1 MNKNQYDL
9 LRQQDQNLREA
20 LRQEATEL
28 PPMPDDLNDRVL
40 QRIGAQQKRL
50 AKVHRLWPWIA
61 AACVA
66 AVMVVWL
73 MPSKT
78 SPPAPLAKERGV
90 VTPNTQ
96 KVEEPVIAKVE
107 TTIAQPTAKPAKAKK
122 ARRQTAPAERDT
134 VLIAQETI
142 ALTDAPEAETPLTA
156 AEEAPLAAA
165 TPTVPGGFSAGKPK
179 PTEPKPVTLT
189 ERDIPITRPENYKYT
204 PEEIALL
211 KKQADEAYLKWVE
224 LELEIAK
231 HHLEQTAQQ

>member
-1 MNKNQYDL
+1 MNENQYDL

-50 AKVHRLWPWIA
+50 AKVRRLWPWMA

-73 MPSKT
+73 MPPKT

-90 VTPNTQ
+90 VTPDTH
-96 KVEEPVIAKVE
+96 KTEEPVIAKVE

-134 VLIAQETI
+134 LLIAQEAI
-142 ALTDAPEAETPLTA
+142 ALTDAPEA
-156 AEEAPLAAA
+156 EAPLAAA
-165 TPTVPGGFSAGKPK
+165 TPTVPSGFSAGKPK

-189 ERDIPITRPENYKYT
+189 ERDIPITRPENYHYT
-204 PEEIALL
+204 PEELALMRR
-211 KKQADEAYLKWVE
+211 QADEAYLKWIQ

-231 HHLEQTAQQ
+231 YNQEQTAQQ

>member
-1 MNKNQYDL
+1 MNENQYDL

-20 LRQEATEL
+20 LRQEAAEL

-40 QRIGAQQKRL
+40 QRIGAQQKRP
-50 AKVHRLWPWIA
+50 AKVRRLWPWIA

-73 MPSKT
+73 MPPKA
-78 SPPAPLAKERGV
+78 SPPASLAKDRGV

-107 TTIAQPTAKPAKAKK
+107 TTIAQPTAKPVKAKK

-134 VLIAQETI
+134 LPIEQEAI
-142 ALTDAPEAETPLTA
+142 ALTDAPEAE
-156 AEEAPLAAA
+156 APLAAEA
-165 TPTVPGGFSAGKPK
+165 TPIVPGGFSAGEPK
-179 PTEPKPVTLT
+179 PTEPKPMTLT

-231 HHLEQTAQQ
+231 HHLEQTAQK

>member
-1 MNKNQYDL
+1 MNENQYDL

-40 QRIGAQQKRL
+40 QRIGAQQKRQ
-50 AKVHRLWPWIA
+50 AKVRRLWPWIA

-73 MPSKT
+73 MPPKT
-78 SPPAPLAKERGV
+78 SPPTPLAKERGV

-107 TTIAQPTAKPAKAKK
+107 TTIAQPTAKPVKAKK

-134 VLIAQETI
+134 LLIAQEAI
-142 ALTDAPEAETPLTA
+142 ALTDAPEA
-156 AEEAPLAAA
+156 EAPLAAA
-165 TPTVPGGFSAGKPK
+165 TPTVPGGFSATEPK
-179 PTEPKPVTLT
+179 LTEPKPMTLT

>member
-20 LRQEATEL
+20 LRQEAAEL

-40 QRIGAQQKRL
+40 QRIGAQQKRP
-50 AKVHRLWPWIA
+50 AKVRRLWPWIA

-73 MPSKT
+73 MPPKT
-78 SPPAPLAKERGV
+78 SPPASLAKDRGV

-107 TTIAQPTAKPAKAKK
+107 TTIAQPTAKPVKAKK

-134 VLIAQETI
+134 LLIAQEAI
-142 ALTDAPEAETPLTA
+142 ALTDAPEA
-156 AEEAPLAAA
+156 EAPLAAA
-165 TPTVPGGFSAGKPK
+165 TPTVPGGFSAGEPK

-189 ERDIPITRPENYKYT
+189 ERDIPITRPENYHYT
-204 PEEIALL
+204 PEELALMRR
-211 KKQADEAYLKWVE
+211 QADEAYLKWIQ

-231 HHLEQTAQQ
+231 YNQEQTAQQ

>member
-40 QRIGAQQKRL
+40 QRIGSQQKRP

-73 MPSKT
+73 MPPKT
-78 SPPAPLAKERGV
+78 SPPASLAKERGV
-90 VTPNTQ
+90 VTPNTH
-96 KVEEPVIAKVE
+96 KTEEPVIAKVE
-107 TTIAQPTAKPAKAKK
+107 TTIAQPTAKPVKAKK
-122 ARRQTAPAERDT
+122 ARRQTASAERDT
-134 VLIAQETI
+134 VLIAQEAI
-142 ALTDAPEAETPLTA
+142 ALTDAPEA
-156 AEEAPLAAA
+156 EAPLAAA

-179 PTEPKPVTLT
+179 PTEPKPMTLT

-231 HHLEQTAQQ
+231 HHLEQTVQQ

>member
-1 MNKNQYDL
+1 MNENQYDL

-40 QRIGAQQKRL
+40 QRIGAQQKRP
-50 AKVHRLWPWIA
+50 AKVRRLWPWIA

-73 MPSKT
+73 MPPKT
-78 SPPAPLAKERGV
+78 SPPAPLAKDRGV

-122 ARRQTAPAERDT
+122 AKRQTAPAERDT
-134 VLIAQETI
+134 LLIAQEAI
-142 ALTDAPEAETPLTA
+142 ALTDAPEA
-156 AEEAPLAAA
+156 EAPLAAA
-165 TPTVPGGFSAGKPK
+165 TPTVPGGFSAGEPK
-179 PTEPKPVTLT
+179 PTEPKPMTLT

>member
-1 MNKNQYDL
+1 MNENQYDL
-9 LRQQDQNLREA
+9 LRQQDQNLLEA

-40 QRIGAQQKRL
+40 QRIGSQQKRP
-50 AKVHRLWPWIA
+50 AKVRRLWPWIA

-73 MPSKT
+73 MPPKT
-78 SPPAPLAKERGV
+78 SPPASLAKDRGV

-107 TTIAQPTAKPAKAKK
+107 TTIAQPTAKPAKTKK

-134 VLIAQETI
+134 LLIAQEAI
-142 ALTDAPEAETPLTA
+142 ALTDAPEAE
-156 AEEAPLAAA
+156 APLAAA
-165 TPTVPGGFSAGKPK
+165 TPPMPGGFSAGKPK
-179 PTEPKPVTLT
+179 PTEPKPMTLT

>member
-1 MNKNQYDL
+1 MNENQYDI

-40 QRIGAQQKRL
+40 QRIGSQQKRP

-73 MPSKT
+73 MPPKT
-78 SPPAPLAKERGV
+78 SPPASLAKERGV
-90 VTPNTQ
+90 VTPDTY
-96 KVEEPVIAKVE
+96 KTEEPVIAKVE
-107 TTIAQPTAKPAKAKK
+107 TTIAQPTAKPVKAKK

-134 VLIAQETI
+134 LLIAQEAI
-142 ALTDAPEAETPLTA
+142 ALTDAPEAEAPLAA

-165 TPTVPGGFSAGKPK
+165 TPPVPGGFSA
-179 PTEPKPVTLT
+179 TELKPVTLT
-189 ERDIPITRPENYKYT
+189 ERDIPITRPENYHYT
-204 PEEIALL
+204 PEELALMRR
-211 KKQADEAYLKWVE
+211 QADEAYLKWIQ

-231 HHLEQTAQQ
+231 YNQEQTAQQ

>member
-1 MNKNQYDL
+1 MNENQYDL
-9 LRQQDQNLREA
+9 LRQQGQNLREA

-28 PPMPDDLNDRVL
+28 PSMPDDLNDRVL
-40 QRIGAQQKRL
+40 QHIDGQQKRP
-50 AKVHRLWPWIA
+50 AKVRRLWPWIA

-66 AVMVVWL
+66 AVMVVL
-73 MPSKT
+73 MMPPQASPSA
-78 SPPAPLAKERGV
+78 SLAKDRGV

-107 TTIAQPTAKPAKAKK
+107 TTIAQPTAKPVKAKK

-134 VLIAQETI
+134 LLIAQEAI
-142 ALTDAPEAETPLTA
+142 ALTDAPEA
-156 AEEAPLAAA
+156 EAPLAAA
-165 TPTVPGGFSAGKPK
+165 TPTVPDGFSAGKPK

>member
-1 MNKNQYDL
+1 MNKNQYDI
-9 LRQQDQNLREA
+9 LRQRDKNLREA

-28 PPMPDDLNDRVL
+28 PPMPEDLNDRVL
-40 QRIGAQQKRL
+40 QRIGAQQKRP
-50 AKVHRLWPWIA
+50 AKVRRLWPWIA

-73 MPSKT
+73 MPPKT
-78 SPPAPLAKERGV
+78 SPPASLAKERGV

-96 KVEEPVIAKVE
+96 RVEEPVIAKVE
-107 TTIAQPTAKPAKAKK
+107 ATIAQPTAKPVKAKK
-122 ARRQTAPAERDT
+122 ARRQTASAERDT
-134 VLIAQETI
+134 VLIAQEAI
-142 ALTDAPEAETPLTA
+142 ALTDAPEA
-156 AEEAPLAAA
+156 EAPLAAA
-165 TPTVPGGFSAGKPK
+165 TPTVPGGFSAGEPK
-179 PTEPKPVTLT
+179 PTEPKPMTLT

>member
-1 MNKNQYDL
+1 MNENQYDL

-28 PPMPDDLNDRVL
+28 PSMPDDLNDRVL

-50 AKVHRLWPWIA
+50 AKVRRLWPWIA

-73 MPSKT
+73 MPPKT
-78 SPPAPLAKERGV
+78 SPPASLAKDRGV

-107 TTIAQPTAKPAKAKK
+107 TTIAQPTAKPVKAKK
-122 ARRQTAPAERDT
+122 ARRQTAQAERDT
-134 VLIAQETI
+134 LLIAQEAI
-142 ALTDAPEAETPLTA
+142 ALTDAPEA
-156 AEEAPLAAA
+156 EAPLAAA
-165 TPTVPGGFSAGKPK
+165 TPTVPGGFSAEEPK

>member
-1 MNKNQYDL
+1 MNKNRYDL

-20 LRQEATEL
+20 LREEATEL
-28 PPMPDDLNDRVL
+28 PPIPDDLNDRVL

-61 AACVA
+61 ACVA
-66 AVMVVWL
+66 AVMVMWL
-73 MPSKT
+73 MPPKT
-78 SPPAPLAKERGV
+78 SPPAPLAKDRGV

-107 TTIAQPTAKPAKAKK
+107 TTIAQPTAKKAKAKK
-122 ARRQTAPAERDT
+122 ARRQTAPAERAT
-134 VLIAQETI
+134 LLIAQEAI
-142 ALTDAPEAETPLTA
+142 ALTDAPEAE
-156 AEEAPLAAA
+156 APLAAA
-165 TPTVPGGFSAGKPK
+165 TPPMPGGFSAGKPK
-179 PTEPKPVTLT
+179 PTEPKPMTLT

>member
-1 MNKNQYDL
+1 MNENQYDL

-20 LRQEATEL
+20 LRQEAAEL

-40 QRIGAQQKRL
+40 QRIGAQQKRP
-50 AKVHRLWPWIA
+50 AKVRRLWPWIA

-73 MPSKT
+73 MPPKT
-78 SPPAPLAKERGV
+78 SPPASLAKQRGV

-107 TTIAQPTAKPAKAKK
+107 TTIAQPTAKPVKAKK

-134 VLIAQETI
+134 LLIAQEAI
-142 ALTDAPEAETPLTA
+142 ALTDAPEA
-156 AEEAPLAAA
+156 EAPLAAA
-165 TPTVPGGFSAGKPK
+165 TPTVPGGFSAGEPK

-189 ERDIPITRPENYKYT
+189 ERDIPITRPENYHYT
-204 PEEIALL
+204 PEELALMRR
-211 KKQADEAYLKWVE
+211 QADEAYLKWIQ

-231 HHLEQTAQQ
+231 YNQEQTAQQ

>member
-1 MNKNQYDL
+1 MNENQYDL

-40 QRIGAQQKRL
+40 QRIGAQQKRP

-73 MPSKT
+73 MPPKT
-78 SPPAPLAKERGV
+78 SPPASLAKDRGV

-96 KVEEPVIAKVE
+96 KVEEPVIAKAE

-122 ARRQTAPAERDT
+122 ARRQTAPAKRNT
-134 VLIAQETI
+134 VLIAQEAI
-142 ALTDAPEAETPLTA
+142 ALTDAPEA
-156 AEEAPLAAA
+156 EAPLAAA
-165 TPTVPGGFSAGKPK
+165 TPTVPGGFSAGEPK
-179 PTEPKPVTLT
+179 PTEPKPMTLT

>member
-20 LRQEATEL
+20 LREEAAEL

-40 QRIGAQQKRL
+40 QRIGAQQKRP
-50 AKVHRLWPWIA
+50 AKVRRLWPWIA

-73 MPSKT
+73 MPPKT
-78 SPPAPLAKERGV
+78 SPPASLAKQRGV
-90 VTPNTQ
+90 VTPDTQ

-107 TTIAQPTAKPAKAKK
+107 TTIAQPTAKPVKAKK

-134 VLIAQETI
+134 LLIAQEAI
-142 ALTDAPEAETPLTA
+142 ALTDAPEA
-156 AEEAPLAAA
+156 EAPLAAA
-165 TPTVPGGFSAGKPK
+165 TPTVPGGFSAGEPK

-189 ERDIPITRPENYKYT
+189 ERDIPITRPENYHYT
-204 PEEIALL
+204 PEELALMRR
-211 KKQADEAYLKWVE
+211 QADEAYLKWIQ

-231 HHLEQTAQQ
+231 YNQEQTAQQ

>member
-40 QRIGAQQKRL
+40 QRIGSQQKRP

-73 MPSKT
+73 MPPKT
-78 SPPAPLAKERGV
+78 SPPASLAKERGV
-90 VTPNTQ
+90 VTPNTH
-96 KVEEPVIAKVE
+96 KTEEPVIAKVE
-107 TTIAQPTAKPAKAKK
+107 TTIAQPTAKKAKAKK
-122 ARRQTAPAERDT
+122 ARRQTAPAERAT
-134 VLIAQETI
+134 LLIAQEAI
-142 ALTDAPEAETPLTA
+142 ALTDAPEAE
-156 AEEAPLAAA
+156 APLAAA
-165 TPTVPGGFSAGKPK
+165 TPPMPGGFSAGKPK
-179 PTEPKPVTLT
+179 PTEPKPMTLT

>member
-1 MNKNQYDL
+1 MNENQYDL
-9 LRQQDQNLREA
+9 LCQQDQNLREA

-40 QRIGAQQKRL
+40 QRIGAQQKRP

-73 MPSKT
+73 MPPKT
-78 SPPAPLAKERGV
+78 SPPAPLAKDRGV

-107 TTIAQPTAKPAKAKK
+107 TTIAQPTAKPVTAKK
-122 ARRQTAPAERDT
+122 VRRQTAPTERDT
-134 VLIAQETI
+134 VLIAQEAI
-142 ALTDAPEAETPLTA
+142 ALTDAPEA
-156 AEEAPLAAA
+156 EAPLAAA
-165 TPTVPGGFSAGKPK
+165 TPTVPDGFSAEEPK

-231 HHLEQTAQQ
+231 HHLEQTAQK

>member
-1 MNKNQYDL
+1 MNENQYDL

-20 LRQEATEL
+20 LRQEAAEL

-40 QRIGAQQKRL
+40 QHIGAQQKRP

-73 MPSKT
+73 MPPKT
-78 SPPAPLAKERGV
+78 SPPASLAKQRGV

-107 TTIAQPTAKPAKAKK
+107 TTIAQPTAKPVKAKK
-122 ARRQTAPAERDT
+122 ARRQTAPAEHDT
-134 VLIAQETI
+134 LLIAQEAI
-142 ALTDAPEAETPLTA
+142 ALTDAPEA
-156 AEEAPLAAA
+156 EAPLAAA
-165 TPTVPGGFSAGKPK
+165 TPTVPGGFSAGEPK

-189 ERDIPITRPENYKYT
+189 ERDIPITRPENYHYT
-204 PEEIALL
+204 PEELALMRR
-211 KKQADEAYLKWVE
+211 QADEAYLKWIQ

-231 HHLEQTAQQ
+231 YNQEQTAQQ

>member
-1 MNKNQYDL
+1 MNENQYDI

-40 QRIGAQQKRL
+40 QHIGAQQKRP
-50 AKVHRLWPWIA
+50 AKVRRLWPWIA

-73 MPSKT
+73 MPPKT
-78 SPPAPLAKERGV
+78 SPPASLAKDRGV

-122 ARRQTAPAERDT
+122 ARRQTAPTERDT
-134 VLIAQETI
+134 VLIAQEAI
-142 ALTDAPEAETPLTA
+142 ALTDAPEAE
-156 AEEAPLAAA
+156 APLAAA
-165 TPTVPGGFSAGKPK
+165 TPPMPGGFSAGEPK

-224 LELEIAK
+224 LELEIVK

>member
-1 MNKNQYDL
+1 MNENQYDL

-40 QRIGAQQKRL
+40 QRIGAQQKRP
-50 AKVHRLWPWIA
+50 AKVRRLWPWIA

-73 MPSKT
+73 MPPKT

-107 TTIAQPTAKPAKAKK
+107 TTIVQPTAKPVKAKK
-122 ARRQTAPAERDT
+122 ARRKTAGRKRNRKRNQT
-134 VLIAQETI
+134 
-142 ALTDAPEAETPLTA
+142 
-156 AEEAPLAAA
+156 
-165 TPTVPGGFSAGKPK
+165 K
-179 PTEPKPVTLT
+179 
-189 ERDIPITRPENYKYT
+189 
-204 PEEIALL
+204 
-211 KKQADEAYLKWVE
+211 
-224 LELEIAK
+224 
-231 HHLEQTAQQ
+231 

>member
-1 MNKNQYDL
+1 MNENQYDL

-40 QRIGAQQKRL
+40 QRIGAQQKRP
-50 AKVHRLWPWIA
+50 AKVRRLWPWIA

-73 MPSKT
+73 MPPKT

-107 TTIAQPTAKPAKAKK
+107 TTIVQPTAKPVKAKK
-122 ARRQTAPAERDT
+122 ARRQTAQAERDT
-134 VLIAQETI
+134 LLIAQVAI
-142 ALTDAPEAETPLTA
+142 ALTDAPEA
-156 AEEAPLAAA
+156 EAPLAAA
-165 TPTVPGGFSAGKPK
+165 TPTVPGGLSAGKPK
-179 PTEPKPVTLT
+179 PTEPKPMTLT
-189 ERDIPITRPENYKYT
+189 ERDIPITRPENYHYT
-204 PEEIALL
+204 PEELALMRR
-211 KKQADEAYLKWVE
+211 QADEAYLKWIQ

-231 HHLEQTAQQ
+231 YNQEQTAQQ

>member
-1 MNKNQYDL
+1 MNENQYDL

-40 QRIGAQQKRL
+40 QRIGAQQKRP
-50 AKVHRLWPWIA
+50 AKVRRLWPWIA

-73 MPSKT
+73 MPPKT
-78 SPPAPLAKERGV
+78 SPPAPLAKDRGV

-107 TTIAQPTAKPAKAKK
+107 TTIAQPTAKPVKAKK

-134 VLIAQETI
+134 LLIAQEAI
-142 ALTDAPEAETPLTA
+142 ALTDAPEA
-156 AEEAPLAAA
+156 EAPLAAA
-165 TPTVPGGFSAGKPK
+165 TPTVPGGFSAGEPK

-189 ERDIPITRPENYKYT
+189 ERDIPITRPENYHYT
-204 PEEIALL
+204 PEELALMRR
-211 KKQADEAYLKWVE
+211 QADEAYLKWIQ

-231 HHLEQTAQQ
+231 YNQEQTAQQ